1 VLHVLAHVD
10 AGNLAASCHDRGWIA
25 WAEAKLGRATDR
37 ALGDDARILAE
48 VLGSH
53 DALVAAHALAWT
65 FEDQAQVRAAR
76 ARDLAQLGDHDVADP
91 KALALA
97 RAAGPA
103 VEVLRAAAELELP
116 LLASLAPVRTS
127 SMERGAERNVLV
139 DALEDVASA
148 APGLSGARVALA
160 RPLPRRGRAWRGA
173 ILVGAPGVAGAEVS
187 HVAWQAAHEATVLE
201 VERSASW
208 LTQQVA
214 HARSF
219 EAVERTALGLLRS
232 RARRVGLA
240 DAHGRWLATLDLRAL
255 GPIPD
260 VDDTD

>member
-1 VLHVLAHVD
+1 MLAHVD
-10 AGNLAASCHDRGWIA
+10 AGNLAASCHDAGWIA
-25 WAEAKLGRATDR
+25 WAAAELGPATGR
-37 ALGDDARILAE
+37 PLAEDARLLAQ

-53 DALVAAHALAWT
+53 DGLVAAHALAWT
-65 FEDQAQVRAAR
+65 FADEAQVRAASE
-76 ARDLAQLGDHDVADP
+76 RDLAQLGAGDVADP

-97 RAAGPA
+97 RVAGPA

-116 LLASLAPVRTS
+116 LLASLAPIRS
-127 SMERGAERNVLV
+127 SIFERGAERNSLV
-139 DALEDVASA
+139 DALVDVASA
-148 APGLSGARVALA
+148 APALTTSRVELA

-173 ILVGAPGVAGAEVS
+173 ILVGAPGIAGAEVS

-208 LTQQVA
+208 LTQQGA

-255 GPIPD
+255 GAIPE
-260 VDDTD
+260 VDDAH